1 MDTVFFTSSDLWQR
15 IIVSVVCGALIGLD
29 RQLRG
34 KSVGIRTCSLISL
47 GTTIFVLLGSSYA
60 PSKTDPLRVL
70 GQVVS
75 GIGFLGAGVIMSREG
90 LVTGVTTAAVIWV
103 LAAMGATVGMGYFG
117 MALAVTVTTLGI
129 LIGVEWLEE
138 SFQRLR
144 HGSHRRKSDSYDP
157 PEE

>member
-1 MDTVFFTSSDLWQR
+1 MEIVAFTSSDLWQR
-15 IIVSVVCGALIGLD
+15 IIVSVVCGALVGLD

-34 KSVGIRTCSLISL
+34 KTVGIRTCSLITL
-47 GTTIFVLLGSSYA
+47 GTTIFVVLGSSYA
-60 PSKTDPLRVL
+60 PSQSDPLRVL
-70 GQVVS
+70 AQVVS

-103 LAAMGATVGMGYFG
+103 LATIGATVGMGYFG
-117 MALAVTVTTLGI
+117 MALAVTITTLGI

-138 SFQRLR
+138 TFQRLR
-144 HGSHRRKSDSYDP
+144 SGSHRQEGDSCEP